1 MSLTGIHLIKRHS
14 CMKVI
19 LNGNNT
25 QYKGTKTESVQ
36 LTLEISISQDN

>member
-1 MSLTGIHLIKRHS
+1 MSLIRIHLIKRHAS
-14 CMKVI
+14 MKVI

-25 QYKGTKTESVQ
+25 QHKGTKTESVQ